1 MIAVIQR
8 VSRAAVYVDGEAI
21 ARIGC
26 GLQILLGVM
35 HDDDESDVEKLVRK
49 IVALRI
55 FPNEAGKM
63 GRNVLQVGGEALV
76 VSQFT
81 LAGEI
86 KKGNRPDFT
95 AAMKPQ
101 DAEALYEAF
110 VAAMRAHLPVSTGKF
125 GAMMEVEIHNDGP
138 VTIIADSKRL

>member
-8 VSRAAVYVDGEAI
+8 VSRSSVSVEGKEI
-21 ARIGC
+21 AHIGR
-26 GLQILLGVM
+26 GLQILVGVM
-35 HDDDESDVEKLVRK
+35 HDDDESDVQKLVRK

-63 GRNVLQVGGEALV
+63 DRNVVQIGGEALV

-81 LAGEI
+81 LAGRI
-86 KKGNRPDFT
+86 KKGNRPDFSE
-95 AAMKPQ
+95 AMKPQ
-101 DAEALYEAF
+101 EAEALYEAF
-110 VAAMRAHLPVSTGKF
+110 VAAMREHLPVSTGRF
-125 GAMMEVEIHNDGP
+125 GAMMEVEIRNDGP